1 MNAQISLRAG
11 LLASV
16 AFAMALPAH
25 AQEAFDL
32 DTVYLAESKR
42 EVATDTATAETTVD
56 QEEIEDRQ
64 ADSIAELVDT
74 VPGVTIVN
82 GNTPQGSSI
91 NIRGFGATASNG
103 TDQKIAIQL
112 NGADV
117 GSEEIYRVGTQLF
130 TDPAL
135 YKEVTV
141 VRGIAGT
148 FEYGSGIIGGLI
160 RAETKDAIDITEGE
174 TGFRL
179 RQTIE
184 VGTNGNQAASSTIVA
199 WQPTENFGVI
209 GNYTYRHNGVLVD
222 GAGNPIN
229 VKPSNL
235 PTYMVGMLYTFG
247 NADEHSLRATYS
259 DTTAA
264 EEDVP
269 YDSFG
274 LTSDM
279 FGNVDRTV
287 RSRTATLEYK
297 FDSEASDLI
306 NVTAAFSRADQQ
318 IDSAYIAGS
327 SSFEGTPSWP
337 FVAASVMGLGDA
349 DHRYI
354 TNKVTLKNQAFF
366 YTGAIAHDLRFGVE
380 GVWKERADASSAPGG
395 TDRRYAV
402 FAVDD
407 ITWGGLT
414 VTPAIRYE
422 NQRIGSATTAYFDN
436 NALMGGLSGRY
447 EFGSSGFAVFGSV
460 AYTENLP
467 IIDDLDPTSANY
479 PTYMTQSEKARSYEL
494 GVSFDR
500 ASVFASGDQLSLKVN
515 GFQTNVWDITSYTTP
530 TRVPITDALI
540 RGVELEGSYSL
551 ANGFY
556 TDVNANFMRGWGTD
570 ATGVQGDWS
579 GIPANQIRATIGKRF
594 GEEYDVSWE
603 VVHDFAMNNTAT
615 PTPASTV
622 HNLRATYRPQD
633 GFFDGAEVRFG
644 VENLFDL
651 DYTPHLAT
659 RAAPGRTFK
668 VTLAKTF

>member
-1 MNAQISLRAG
+1 MTAQPSVRAW
-11 LLASV
+11 LLLSAATLV
-16 AFAMALPAH
+16 TLPAT
-25 AQEAFDL
+25 AQDTFEL
-32 DTVYLAESKR
+32 DTVLLAESKR

-56 QEEIEDRQ
+56 QTEIADRQ

-91 NIRGFGATASNG
+91 NIRGFGATSSNG
-103 TDQKIAIQL
+103 TDQKVAIQL

-135 YKEVTV
+135 YKQVTV

-160 RAETKDAIDITEGE
+160 RAETKDAVDITGGE

-184 VGTNGNQAASSTIVA
+184 LGSNGNQAASSTIVA
-199 WQPTENFGVI
+199 WQPTESFGVI
-209 GNYTYRHNGVLVD
+209 GNYTYRHNGVMVD
-222 GAGNPIN
+222 GAGAPIN

-247 NADEHSLRATYS
+247 NANEHALRATYS

-279 FGNVDRTV
+279 FGNVDRSV
-287 RSRTATLEYK
+287 RARTATLEYT
-297 FDSEASDLI
+297 FDSQTTDLI
-306 NVTAAFSRADQQ
+306 NLTAAFSRADQQ
-318 IDSAYIAGS
+318 IDSSYIAGS
-327 SSFEGTPSWP
+327 SSFEGTPMWP
-337 FVAASVMGLGDA
+337 FMAAAVTGLADA
-349 DHRYI
+349 DHRYV
-354 TNKVTLKNQAFF
+354 TNKVTLKNQALFA
-366 YTGAIAHDLRFGVE
+366 TGMFEHDLRFGVE
-380 GVWKERADASSAPGG
+380 GVWKDRADANAAPGG
-395 TDRRYAV
+395 TDRRFAV

-407 ITWGGLT
+407 IRWGGLT
-414 VTPAIRYE
+414 LTPAVRFE
-422 NQRIGSATTAYFDN
+422 HQRIGSATTAYYTND
-436 NALMGGLSGRY
+436 ALMGGLSGRY
-447 EFGSSGFAVFGSV
+447 AFGTSGLAVFGSL

-479 PTYMTQSEKARSYEL
+479 PAYMTQSEKARSYEL
-494 GVSFDR
+494 GVSLDR
-500 ASVFASGDQLSLKVN
+500 ASVLAAGDQLSLKVN
-515 GFQTNVWDITSYTTP
+515 GFQNTVWDITSYTTA
-530 TRVPITDALI
+530 TRLPITDALI
-540 RGVELEGSYSL
+540 RGVEIEGSYSM

-570 ATGVQGDWS
+570 ATGVRGDWS

-594 GEEYDVSWE
+594 GQEYDLSWE
-603 VVHDFAMNNTAT
+603 VVHDFAMSNAAT

-622 HNLRATYRPQD
+622 HNLRATYVAQD
-633 GFFDGAEVRFG
+633 GFLEGAEVRFG

-668 VTLAKTF
+668 VSLAKTF